1 MKQFP
6 VIVRSFMAGTSI
18 LITCFSAQ
26 ASLTSAG
33 TFTGQVGLSVDGVGS
48 NNSPVGDVQAFVPT
62 GASILKAYLYSA
74 GTPSPWYSSSP
85 TTLAQYNSSGITL
98 AGNAINNFDTLVGA
112 VSTRADIGQWYTAR
126 ADVTSLVQSLVS
138 GAGTDSFSWT
148 VNEGTLNQYIDGT
161 MLAIVYSHAS
171 LPQGSVALLNGG
183 QNTGGE
189 TTLVSLSEPLI
200 NPSTPGF
207 VAQLGL
213 GISFSCCGQE
223 STVAVNG
230 TTLTTTAGNYN
241 DGAYAS
247 DGSLFTVGGLGD
259 DPSNNLGYDSD
270 DELYDLR
277 PFLSAGDTSFTIF
290 TENATNDDNIFFA
303 SLYTTA
309 KISGVT
315 PAVPEPESLALM
327 LAGVAMVGAW
337 TKRRRA

>member
-1 MKQFP
+1 MYEFNATARA
-6 VIVRSFMAGTSI
+6 VMLAGLFAGCSV
-18 LITCFSAQ
+18 SAH

-48 NNSPVGDVQAFVPT
+48 NNSPTGEVQAVVPT

-74 GTPSPWYSSSP
+74 GTPSPWYPSSP

-112 VSTRADIGQWYTAR
+112 VSTRADIGSWYTAR

-138 GAGTDSFSWT
+138 GAGTDSFSWV
-148 VNEGTLNQYIDGT
+148 VNEGSLNQYIDGT

-189 TTLVSLSEPLI
+189 TTLVNLSEPLV
-200 NPSTPGF
+200 NPATPGF

-213 GISFSCCGQE
+213 GISFSCCGQQ
-223 STVAVNG
+223 STVAING
-230 TTLTTTAGNYN
+230 TTLTTTAGNHN
-241 DGAYAS
+241 DGAYAA
-247 DGSLFTVGGLGD
+247 DGSLFTVGGVGD
-259 DPSNNLGYDSD
+259 DPSNNVGYASD

-290 TENATNDDNIFFA
+290 TENPTNDDNIFFA

-327 LAGVAMVGAW
+327 LAGVGIVGACF
-337 TKRRRA
+337 KRRRV

>member
-1 MKQFP
+1 MNHLS
-6 VIVRSFMAGTSI
+6 VIARSLLVGSSI
-18 LITCFSAQ
+18 VLACFSTH

-48 NNSPVGDVQAFVPT
+48 NASPVGNVQAFVPV
-62 GASILKAYLYSA
+62 GANILQAYLYSA
-74 GTPSPWYSSSP
+74 GTPSPWYPSSP

-98 AGNAINNFDTLVGA
+98 AGNTINNFDTLVGA
-112 VSTRADIGQWYTAR
+112 VSTRADIGRWYTAR

-148 VNEGTLNQYIDGT
+148 VNEGALNQYIDGT

-189 TTLVSLSEPLI
+189 TTLVNLSEPI
-200 NPSTPGF
+200 VNPATPGF

-213 GISFSCCGQE
+213 GISFSCCSQQ
-223 STVAVNG
+223 STVAING
-230 TTLTTTAGNYN
+230 TTLTTTAGGYN
-241 DGAYAS
+241 DGAYAA

-259 DPSNNLGYDSD
+259 DPSNNVGYASD

-290 TENATNDDNIFFA
+290 TENPTNDDNIFFA